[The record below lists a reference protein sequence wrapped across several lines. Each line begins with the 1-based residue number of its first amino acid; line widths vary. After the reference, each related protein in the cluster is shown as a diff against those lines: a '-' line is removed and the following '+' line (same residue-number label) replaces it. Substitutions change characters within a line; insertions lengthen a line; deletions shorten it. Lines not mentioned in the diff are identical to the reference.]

1 MVGVIFTSLAGLIGL
16 VLLLGG
22 LGLIAAHAFARDGD
36 GYYTT
41 GTERLQSG
49 SHAITAEQID
59 LGADPADW
67 APEDLLGTVRVRV
80 ESTNGRPVFLGIAR
94 EIDVNRYLLGV
105 GHAEL
110 TGFTDG
116 TPQYDAHPG
125 RAPAEPPR
133 ARDFWVAESEGSG
146 EQRLD
151 WNAETGIWSVV
162 VMNADAARGI
172 SVDADVGAKIDWLI
186 WAGVGLTVVGLVLTA
201 AMVTLILVIA
211 RRASRDPTPIA

>member
-1 MVGVIFTSLAGLIGL
+1 MVGVIFTSIAGLIGL
-16 VLLLGG
+16 ALLLGG

-36 GYYTT
+36 GFFTT
-41 GTERLQSG
+41 GTERLQSP
-49 SHAITAEQID
+49 SYAITTEQID

-80 ESTNGRPVFLGIAR
+80 ESTSERPVFLGIAR

-110 TGFTDG
+110 TDFTDG
-116 TPQYDAHPG
+116 RPQYDAHPG
-125 RAPAEPPR
+125 RAPKKPPS

-151 WNAETGIWSVV
+151 WDAESGIWSVV

-172 SVDADVGAKIDWLI
+172 SVDAEVGAKIDWLI

-201 AMVTLILVIA
+201 AMVALILIIA
-211 RRASRDPTPIA
+211 RRASRDPPPIA